1 MAIGASSACFYP
13 LETKDSLIEIGKLGL
28 DTAEI
33 FFNADS
39 ELTGSYLEELK
50 KIQSYYGIKTDSLH
64 PFTSCCES
72 FFFFSRYEK
81 RFYEMA
87 EYYKKFYEAAN
98 ELGAKYFVIHGAKF
112 PSEIGE
118 EEYFERFA
126 HLIED
131 GKKAGITVVQENVFS
146 TCAGNPEFLKRMK
159 NYLGDD
165 FRFNFDVKQMRKCNF
180 VYDDF
185 VPCFK
190 NSIVNIHVSDHN
202 KEETCMPPGKGEFDF
217 SRLFKEMKNVNYN
230 GNYIIELY
238 RHNFDSPSEI
248 RDSYDYLTKKLNF
261 VEKA

>member
-28 DTAEI
+28 HTTEI

-39 ELTGSYLEELK
+39 ELEKDYLSELK
-50 KIQSYYGIKTDSLH
+50 NIQSYYDIKTGSVH

-98 ELGAKYFVIHGAKF
+98 ELGAGIFVIHGAKF
-112 PSEIGE
+112 PSEIDE
-118 EEYFERFA
+118 EQYFERFA
-126 HLIED
+126 HLVED

-159 NYLGDD
+159 NFLGDD
-165 FRFNFDVKQMRKCNF
+165 FKFNFDVKQMRKCDF
-180 VYDDF
+180 TYDDF
-185 VPCFK
+185 VPYFK
-190 NSIVNIHVSDHN
+190 DSIVNIHVSDHN
-202 KEETCMPPGKGEFDF
+202 KSETCLPPGKGEFDF
-217 SRLFKEMKNVNYN
+217 SRLFKEMNEINYK

-248 RDSYDYLTKKLNF
+248 RDSYDYLIKKSNI
-261 VEKA
+261 VENA